1 MAAHSFAARS
11 LSKKTG
17 FFSRLETCIIK
28 TYAILNGKIILN
40 VLIISPGYP
49 ADMPEFARGLAECGV
64 RVSGVGDQPAG
75 SLPDLVR
82 RSLSDYVQVRSLW
95 DSQQVG
101 QELNDRFRGRQLDR
115 IECLWEP
122 GIMLAAEL
130 RERFGVPGQG
140 IAAAHRFRDKEAMKV
155 ALDAAGIR
163 TPRHVAVDSVAGCWE
178 AVESIGF
185 PVIVKPIAGA
195 GSADTYRVESPDE
208 LRAVLPRLRHVPT
221 ISVEEFVD
229 GEEYTFDTITQDGKI
244 AYYNIAW
251 YRPRPLV
258 ARSNEWIS
266 PQVIALRDVDRPEF
280 AGGVQM
286 GHDVID
292 ALEFGTGFT
301 HMEWYRKA
309 DGEVVFGEI
318 GARPPG
324 AHQVDQMKYACDF
337 DVFRAWGEAVSGAGL
352 SSGIERRYNVAT
364 IYKRAR
370 GVGSISRI
378 EGADALQRRFGEH
391 VVWNTLL
398 PPGTP
403 RRDWRKTLVS
413 DGFVMLR
420 HPDLETTL
428 EMADAVGTDLHLY
441 AE

>member
-1 MAAHSFAARS
+1 
-11 LSKKTG
+11 
-17 FFSRLETCIIK
+17 
-28 TYAILNGKIILN
+28 
-40 VLIISPGYP
+40 
-49 ADMPEFARGLAECGV
+49 MPEFARGLAECGV
-64 RVSGVGDQPAG
+64 RVFGVGDQSAG
-75 SLPDLVR
+75 ALPELVR

-95 DSQQVG
+95 DGEQVG
-101 QELNDRFRGRQLDR
+101 RELHEHLRGRRLDR

-140 IAAAHRFRDKEAMKV
+140 TAAAHRFRDKEAMKV

-178 AVESIGF
+178 AVESIGL
-185 PVIVKPIAGA
+185 PAILKPIAGA
-195 GSADTYRVESPDE
+195 GSADTYRVESRDE

-229 GEEYTFDTITQDGKI
+229 GEEYTFDTITLDGKI

-251 YRPRPLV
+251 YRPRPLI

-266 PQVIALRDVDRPEF
+266 PQVIALRDVDRPEL

-286 GHDVID
+286 GRDVID
-292 ALEFGTGFT
+292 ALGFDTGFT
-301 HMEWYRKA
+301 HMEWYRKS

-337 DVFRAWGEAVSGAGL
+337 DVFKTWGEAVAGGPV
-352 SSGIERRYNVAT
+352 SAEIRRRYNVAT

-370 GVGSISRI
+370 GVGRISRI

-391 VVWNTLL
+391 VVWNTLSA
-398 PPGTP
+398 PGTP

-413 DGFVMLR
+413 DGFIMLR
-420 HPDLETTL
+420 HADLDTTL
-428 EMADAVGTDLHLY
+428 AMADAVGTDLQLY